1 MPAATTSSGK
11 GKYIILLKE
20 SLFLP
25 LLHCLAQSV
34 VPPSWAGHRM
44 LRFYS
49 FDQEKVDLSHLLHGN
64 VSRKKALPFVG
75 DGEESSKVLD
85 S

>member
-1 MPAATTSSGK
+1 
-11 GKYIILLKE
+11 
-20 SLFLP
+20 
-25 LLHCLAQSV
+25 
-34 VPPSWAGHRM
+34 M
-44 LRFYS
+44 LRLYS

-64 VSRKKALPFVG
+64 VSRKEALPFVG